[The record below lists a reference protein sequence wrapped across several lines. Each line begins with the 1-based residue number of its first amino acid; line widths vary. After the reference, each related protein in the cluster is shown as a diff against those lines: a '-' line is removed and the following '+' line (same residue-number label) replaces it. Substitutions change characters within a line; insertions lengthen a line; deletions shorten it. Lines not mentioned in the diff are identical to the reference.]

1 MTLVILYNI
10 ERCIGCQ
17 FCVQVCP
24 RGCFRFRENENKAS
38 LVKSF
43 LCLKCR
49 ACELNCEGNAI
60 RIEKPILKDFF
71 VQLI

>member
-1 MTLVILYNI
+1 MVTHLNLK
-10 ERCIGCQ
+10 RCIGCQ

-24 RGCFRFRENENKAS
+24 RGCFEFNASTNKVN
-38 LVKSF
+38 LVKPM

-60 RIEKPILKDFF
+60 RIEKPIFQDFF
-71 VQLI
+71 AQLI